1 MKYKKI
7 LLLGSLALSSVA
19 FAQRTQEYTAQSV
32 QFQKALSLYHQK
44 QYKSAQHFF
53 QKELQN
59 SENLNRSVNT
69 I

>member
-44 QYKSAQHFF
+44 Q
-53 QKELQN
+53 
-59 SENLNRSVNT
+59 
-69 I
+69 